1 MRRLV
6 RLSSCLVLG
15 ALALPGCA
23 ARSSVLG
30 RTVTLV
36 PDSKG
41 AERVKGE
48 LLAVDEGRLYVRT
61 KDGVREVDAS
71 GVREVKVRRH
81 DLTAGWAIRWG
92 LVGGIAS
99 GAVMTAACSSVEGND
114 AGGCAATG
122 AVWGG
127 IWMLAGLLAA
137 PSLEGSSQLSFS
149 PESPRLKPYA
159 RFPAGLPKG
168 AKPESVVAGPPEPKP
183 RR

>member
-1 MRRLV
+1 MSRLV

-15 ALALPGCA
+15 ALASAGCA
-23 ARSSVLG
+23 ARSTVLG
-30 RTVTLV
+30 RSVTLV
-36 PDSKG
+36 PAAQDAKP
-41 AERVKGE
+41 VKGE
-48 LLAVDEGRLYVRT
+48 LLAVEEGRVYVRT
-61 KDGVREVDAS
+61 KDGVRDVDVS
-71 GVREVKVRRH
+71 GLREVKVRRH
-81 DLTAGWAIRWG
+81 DLGAGWAIRWG
-92 LVGGIAS
+92 LVGGLVS
-99 GAVMTAACSSVEGND
+99 GAVMAAACSSVEGND

-149 PESPRLKPYA
+149 PDSVRLAPYA

-168 AKPESVVAGPPEPKP
+168 ARPESVLAGPPEPKP